1 MPSPRALLVYAARVA
16 VTLAVVALAVIAARR
31 LWTYYQVEPW
41 TRDGRVRAEVVQV
54 APDVAGLVTKVLV
67 VNDQP
72 VRRGQ
77 VLFEID
83 HDRYAL
89 ALRQADATVASDRSS
104 LEEAK
109 REAER
114 NKSLGP
120 LVSLETTQQS
130 MARVEEAQAALNQ
143 ALANRDTA
151 TLNLNRTEVKAS
163 VDGWLSDASLRVGD
177 YVAQGRPVMALI
189 DAASFR
195 VDGYFE
201 ETKLGSL
208 RVGQPVT
215 VRLMGEPRLVQGHI
229 DSIASGIEDRE
240 RSPGANLLPNVNPTF
255 SWVRLAQR
263 VPVRIAIDRVPP
275 GVKLVAGRTATVI
288 VQPDAGTASGAIN
301 GARR

>member
-89 ALRQADATVASDRSS
+89 ALRQAEATVASDRSS

-177 YVAQGRPVMALI
+177 VV
-189 DAASFR
+189 
-195 VDGYFE
+195 
-201 ETKLGSL
+201 
-208 RVGQPVT
+208 
-215 VRLMGEPRLVQGHI
+215 PR
-229 DSIASGIEDRE
+229 
-240 RSPGANLLPNVNPTF
+240 
-255 SWVRLAQR
+255 
-263 VPVRIAIDRVPP
+263 
-275 GVKLVAGRTATVI
+275 AGR
-288 VQPDAGTASGAIN
+288 
-301 GARR
+301 

>member
-1 MPSPRALLVYAARVA
+1 MPSPKALLAYGGRVA
-16 VTLAVVALAVIAARR
+16 VTLVVVVVAVVAAQR
-31 LWTYYQVEPW
+31 LWTYYQVDPW

-54 APDVAGLVTKVLV
+54 APDVSGLVTKVLV

-89 ALRQADATVASDRSS
+89 ALRQAEATVASDRST

-109 REAER
+109 REAAR

-120 LVSLETTQQS
+120 LVPLETTQQS
-130 MARVEEAQAALNQ
+130 MARVDEAQAALDQ

-151 TLNLNRTEVKAS
+151 ALNLERTEVRAS
-163 VDGWLSDASLRVGD
+163 VDGWVSDASLRVGD
-177 YVAQGRPVMALI
+177 YIAQGRPVLAVI

-201 ETKLGSL
+201 ETKLRTV

-215 VRLMGEPRLVQGHI
+215 IRLMGEPRLLQGHVA
-229 DSIASGIEDRE
+229 SIASGIEDRE
-240 RSPGANLLPNVNPTF
+240 RSPSANLLPNVNPTF

-263 VPVRIAIDRVPP
+263 VPVRVAIDRVPP
-275 GVKLVAGRTATVI
+275 GIKLVSGRTATVI
-288 VQPDAGTASGAIN
+288 VQPDSAAASGA
-301 GARR
+301 ARR